1 MEVGR
6 RAAGLRRVHHRHRS
20 RVATVIRRIAQALV
34 AVFALLLIISDI
46 QRVEHEE
53 EMREVYR
60 ALEAVES

>member
-1 MEVGR
+1 M
-6 RAAGLRRVHHRHRS
+6 
-20 RVATVIRRIAQALV
+20 IRRIAQALV

-53 EMREVYR
+53 EMRDVYR

>member
-1 MEVGR
+1 M
-6 RAAGLRRVHHRHRS
+6 HRS
-20 RVATVIRRIAQALV
+20 DRARVAPVIRRVAQALA
-34 AVFALLLIISDI
+34 AVFILLLIISDI

>member
-1 MEVGR
+1 M
-6 RAAGLRRVHHRHRS
+6 AA
-20 RVATVIRRIAQALV
+20 VIRRIALALV
-34 AVFALLLIISDI
+34 AVFALLLIIGDI